1 MNLNYFRTFSV
12 IMEAGSFSAAAK
24 QLGLTQPAVSM
35 HIQALEDYF
44 GTKLIERN
52 SKGMELTRAGELAAL
67 SVARLLD
74 DVDTTRRQID
84 EMMGE
89 VAGPV
94 FLGAST
100 VPGEQL
106 CPQLIRAFTQRYP
119 RVKPRLIVDST
130 NVIIDKLNRRE
141 LDLGIVGAQP
151 KDPTVRAEAVF
162 SDEIIFLVNPSHR
175 FARLKEVALEEL
187 YGEPFVGRAS
197 GSGSRSVYERE
208 LSAAGLS
215 PSRLTPV
222 LEVGTSLA
230 AVNAVEANL
239 GVALVSMYAA
249 EKSLLLGTATAVSLA
264 GVKFARPFFLI
275 TMPHRYGG
283 RAVAELANFL
293 RSPEAR
299 QLVEGRKHRWGT
311 LG

>member
-1 MNLNYFRTFSV
+1 M
-12 IMEAGSFSAAAK
+12 IIEAGSFSAAAR

-52 SKGMELTRAGELAAL
+52 SKGLELTRAGELAIQN
-67 SVARLLD
+67 VTHLLEG
-74 DVDTTRRQID
+74 VDSTRRQID

-106 CPQLIRAFTQRYP
+106 CPALIKAFTQRYP

-151 KDPTVRAEAVF
+151 KDPAVRAEAIL
-162 SDEIIFLVNPSHR
+162 SDEIVLLVNPSHH
-175 FARLKEVALEEL
+175 FASLKEVTLEQL

-208 LSAAGLS
+208 LAAAGLTA
-215 PSRLTPV
+215 SRLTPV

-239 GVALVSMYAA
+239 GVALVSIYAA
-249 EKSLLLGTATAVSLA
+249 EKSLLLGTATAVRLA
-264 GVKFARPFFLI
+264 GVKLTRPFFLI
-275 TMPHRYGG
+275 TMPQRYGG

-293 RSPEAR
+293 RSRDAR
-299 QLVEGRKHRWGT
+299 QLVEGRKHRWST
-311 LG
+311 SE

>member
-1 MNLNYFRTFSV
+1 
-12 IMEAGSFSAAAK
+12 
-24 QLGLTQPAVSM
+24 M

-52 SKGMELTRAGELAAL
+52 SKGLELTRAGELAAL
-67 SVARLLD
+67 NVTLLLESVD
-74 DVDTTRRQID
+74 STRKQID

-100 VPGEQL
+100 VPGDQL
-106 CPQLIRAFTQRYP
+106 CPALIKAFTLIYP

-130 NVIIDKLNRRE
+130 SIIIDKLNRRE
-141 LDLGIVGAQP
+141 LDIGIVGAQP
-151 KDPTVRAEAVF
+151 KDPTVRSEAIF
-162 SDEIIFLVNPSHR
+162 SDEIVLLVHPSHH
-175 FARLKEVALEEL
+175 FASLGEVAPDQL
-187 YGEPFVGRAS
+187 YGEPFIGRAS

-208 LSAAGLS
+208 LSAAGLL

-239 GVALVSMYAA
+239 GVALVSIYAA
-249 EKSLLLGTATAVSLA
+249 EKSLLLGTAAAVRLA
-264 GVKFARPFFLI
+264 GVKLTRSFFLL
-275 TMPHRYGG
+275 TMPQRYGG
-283 RAVAELANFL
+283 RAVAELAKFL
-293 RSPEAR
+293 KSTEAR
-299 QLVEGRKHRWGT
+299 QLVEGRKHRWSP
-311 LG
+311 LD

>member
-1 MNLNYFRTFSV
+1 MNLNYFRTFSMV
-12 IMEAGSFSAAAK
+12 IEAGSFSAAAK

-52 SKGMELTRAGELAAL
+52 SKGLELTRAGELAAL
-67 SVARLLD
+67 NITRLLEG
-74 DVDTTRRQID
+74 VDSTRKQID

-100 VPGEQL
+100 VPGDQL
-106 CPQLIRAFTQRYP
+106 CPALIRAFIQRYP

-130 NVIIDKLNRRE
+130 SVIIDKLNRRE
-141 LDLGIVGAQP
+141 LDIGIVGAQP
-151 KDPTVRAEAVF
+151 KDPTVHAEAIF
-162 SDEIIFLVNPSHR
+162 SDEIILLVNPGHR
-175 FARLKEVALEEL
+175 FASLSEVTLDQL

-197 GSGSRSVYERE
+197 GSGSRAVYERE

-239 GVALVSMYAA
+239 GLALVSIYAA
-249 EKSLLLGTATAVSLA
+249 EKSLLLGTATAVRLA
-264 GVKFARPFFLI
+264 GVNLTRPFFLI
-275 TMPHRYGG
+275 TMPQRYGG

-293 RSPEAR
+293 RSGDAR
-299 QLVEGRKHRWGT
+299 QLVEGRKQR
-311 LG
+311 